1 MINPIKTYNVVD
13 KEYNE
18 RIKKAK
24 ATNLAPEKPEEFFVP
39 MQLVRDFYLNVLD
52 LEDLLPEN
60 ITNCRNRIDQSI
72 VKLNYIPD
80 EEASAID
87 VCPYCGNKM
96 YIATGDQLEHIQ
108 FSCLNC
114 GASSPAVSFK
124 TSMIDE
130 NKVKNEIKTALLTT
144 YNTSKEKEDLENVE
158 RYPD

>member
-1 MINPIKTYNVVD
+1 MLWIKNIT
-13 KEYNE
+13 KEL
-18 RIKKAK
+18 R
-24 ATNLAPEKPEEFFVP
+24 KPEEFFVP
-39 MQLVRDFYLNVLD
+39 MQLVRDFYLNI
-52 LEDLLPEN
+52 LEDFIDDSDEMPEN

-130 NKVKNEIKTALLTT
+130 NKVKNEIKIALLTT
-144 YNTSKEKEDLENVE
+144 YNTNEEKEDLENVE